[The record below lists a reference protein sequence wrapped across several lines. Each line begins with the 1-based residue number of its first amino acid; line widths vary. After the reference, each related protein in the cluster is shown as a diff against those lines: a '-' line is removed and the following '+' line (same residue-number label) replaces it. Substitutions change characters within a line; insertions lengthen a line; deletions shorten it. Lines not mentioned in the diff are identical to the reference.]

1 MGNHLRSAIYGFAV
15 GDGLGVP
22 YEFKMRGQF
31 TYEESAG
38 PLIWSDDTAMT
49 LATCDSI
56 KRKKTIDPEDIMR
69 SFEKWYFTGAYTP
82 DNRAYGIGKTTAKA
96 IEAFRWG
103 KGIDQC
109 GQKSVR
115 DNGNGALMRILPL
128 VFLDTLDEEIDK
140 VSGLTHNHE
149 ISKEGCRIYVEIGK
163 RLLKGEDLENIVKD
177 IRTTDYYKRL
187 PKLKELSEEEISSSG
202 YVVDTLEASIWSII
216 HKDNYR
222 DTLIKAIELGEDSDT
237 TAAVAG
243 GLAGILY
250 GYQGIPKEWID
261 RLEGKDLL
269 EECLWY

>member
-1 MGNHLRSAIYGFAV
+1 MENDLRSAIYGFAI

-31 TYEESAG
+31 IYEKSDA

-56 KRKKTIDPEDIMR
+56 KRKKRIDPEDIMR
-69 SFEKWYFTGAYTP
+69 SFEKWYFSGAYTP
-82 DNRAYGIGKTTAKA
+82 DNQAYGIGKTTAKA
-96 IEAFRWG
+96 IEAFRLG
-103 KGIDQC
+103 QGIDHC
-109 GQKSVR
+109 GQRSIR

-128 VFLDTLDEEIDK
+128 VFLDTSDKEIDK

-163 RLLKGEDLENIVKD
+163 RILKGEDLENIIKNMG
-177 IRTTDYYKRL
+177 TTKYYKRL
-187 PKLKELSEEEISSSG
+187 SRLKELAEEKISSSG
-202 YVVDTLEASIWSII
+202 YVVDTLEASLWCII
-216 HKDNYR
+216 HKNNYR
-222 DTLIKAIELGEDSDT
+222 DTIIKAIELGGDSDT
-237 TAAVAG
+237 IAAVAG

-261 RLEGKDLL
+261 RLEGKKLL
-269 EECLWY
+269 EECLWS